1 MGYTYECTESGHS
14 GGNIWTYRMDIA
26 DEAIATPKVYY
37 VKAINSSS
45 VPNQES
51 IWAFYDGI
59 PATTSISQT
68 LYRYAYNNPQS
79 SSLNLVVESY
89 AQADVSYVRPLFV
102 STAIDSSPAINE
114 IVTGSTAELNN
125 VLLHQGLAYNARQ
138 YFDTPDSPTM
148 DVDIYTTGANSN
160 KIVTF
165 RWKNIQN
172 IPAGMYPASYLVR
185 IGANHTLA
193 PDPSTPITTLATVPY
208 KNKTGEDWDGEYQ
221 ISYQAALQAQPY
233 ESQAYIVERGQMGF
247 KVVLYHHIGEDPGYE
262 IDAEYMFAVKEDGE
276 IDNYTDPDQGGTV
289 DVNINISP
297 NPNGDY
303 NEDTN
308 QNDPENP
315 GQALSVDNLLTHS
328 YALDNAK
335 LVSFGQWLW
344 SNDLTPT
351 LYGNQVSPIE
361 NIISC
366 KRIPFDVASQ
376 TTANIWLGNINTN
389 ISAPIAETTHIQ
401 HVCVD
406 ADDKYIH
413 TFTGTYL
420 DMRNI
425 ISIYFPYCGIF
436 NIPASACYK
445 RVTDTDPGLGIKIPR
460 LTGKKV
466 TVDYIFDMLYGS
478 CCAILY
484 LDGIMYGAYNGTC
497 GVDIPLTQS
506 NRASNELALAKMG
519 ANGVAGAIS
528 SGVSGAISGLAGGVG
543 GAIVGGLVNAGMSLL
558 GSGLSKQVE
567 EDHQQIHYQSSG
579 GFSSQL
585 ASFMPNNIRIY
596 VEGALYTEPDS
607 YGHEVGYPC
616 NINLNMG
623 DISGYTELDS
633 SIEIKNIPCLTEERE
648 GLRQDLMSGFF
659 L

>member
-1 MGYTYECTESGHS
+1 MS
-14 GGNIWTYRMDIA
+14 
-26 DEAIATPKVYY
+26 
-37 VKAINSSS
+37 
-45 VPNQES
+45 
-51 IWAFYDGI
+51 
-59 PATTSISQT
+59 
-68 LYRYAYNNPQS
+68 
-79 SSLNLVVESY
+79 
-89 AQADVSYVRPLFV
+89 DVSYTIYQSGHTFEYIYYNVQDGGKTIYYPIRSTVWDTGIVFNAGIVPAAVRWIMKRDGTQWQSGTSLTR
-102 STAIDSSPAINE
+102 STTYNGTTYNIIGTTLTHAADC
-114 IVTGSTAELNN
+114 VTEGIELIAPDNTYQPDTYN
-125 VLLHQGLAYNARQ
+125 LNQLLYDAFNPV
-138 YFDTPDSPTM
+138 TNPTM

-160 KIVTF
+160 KIITF
-165 RWKNIQN
+165 RWSNITN
-172 IPAGMYPASYLVR
+172 IPEGMYPASYLVR

-193 PDPSTPITTLATVPY
+193 PDPSTPITTLATLPY
-208 KNKTGEDWDGEYQ
+208 KNKTGESWDGEYQ

-247 KVVLYHHIGEDPGYE
+247 KVVLYHHISEDPGYE
-262 IDAEYMFAVKEDGE
+262 IDAEYMFAVKEDGDIE
-276 IDNYTDPDQGGTV
+276 NYTDPDQGGTV

-297 NPNGDY
+297 NPNGNY

-389 ISAPIAETTHIQ
+389 ITAPIAETTHIQ

-445 RVTDTDPGLGIKIPR
+445 RVTDTDPNLGIKIPR

-466 TVDYIFDMLYGS
+466 TVDYVFDMLYGT

-543 GAIVGGLVNAGMSLL
+543 GAIAGSLVNAGMSLL

-567 EDHQQIHYQSSG
+567 EDHQQIHYQTSG

-596 VEGALYTEPDS
+596 VEGSLYTEPDS

-616 NINLNMG
+616 NINLNMS

-633 SIEIKNIPCLTEERE
+633 SIEIKNIPCLEEERE

>member
-1 MGYTYECTESGHS
+1 MATYDIIRSESGMPS
-14 GGNIWTYRMDIA
+14 YRSYHVVGSA
-26 DEAIATPKVYY
+26 TQDE
-37 VKAINSSS
+37 
-45 VPNQES
+45 
-51 IWAFYDGI
+51 
-59 PATTSISQT
+59 
-68 LYRYAYNNPQS
+68 
-79 SSLNLVVESY
+79 VVF
-89 AQADVSYVRPLFV
+89 VSYGVYSNLIAETSGTASYTWTRTSDHV
-102 STAIDSSPAINE
+102 SQQNTVNFNYTSQYNFYSATINFYAPADS
-114 IVTGSTAELNN
+114 VTGNGIVNLGAFNSQNE
-125 VLLHQGLAYNARQ
+125 AYAAARA

-160 KIVTF
+160 KIITF

-172 IPAGMYPASYLVR
+172 IPPDMYPASYLVR

-193 PDPSTPITTLATVPY
+193 PHPSTPITTLATVPY

-262 IDAEYMFAVKEDGE
+262 IDAEYMFAVKEDGD
-276 IDNYTDPDQGGTV
+276 ITDYTDPGQGGTV
-289 DVNINISP
+289 DVNINVSP
-297 NPNGDY
+297 NPNGNY
-303 NEDTN
+303 NEDNNT
-308 QNDPENP
+308 NDPENP

-344 SNDLTPT
+344 SNDLAPT

-376 TTANIWLGNINTN
+376 TTANIWIGNINTN

-406 ADDKYIH
+406 SDNKYIH

-445 RVTDTDPGLGIKIPR
+445 RVTDTDPNLGIKIPR

-466 TVDYIFDMLYGS
+466 TVDYVFDMLYGT

-506 NRASNELALAKMG
+506 NRASNELAMAKMG

-528 SGVSGAISGLAGGVG
+528 SGVSGAISGAMSTKSLAGAIA
-543 GAIVGGLVNAGMSLL
+543 GAAINAGQSLL
-558 GSGLSKQVE
+558 GSGLSRQVE
-567 EDHQQIHYQSSG
+567 EDHQQIHYQTSG

-633 SIEIKNIPCLTEERE
+633 SIEIKNIPCLEEERE